1 MPRYTHFGE
10 RYTRTTGAV
19 ELMSDL
25 GDAAAAAAHG
35 PVYLLGGGNP
45 ARIPAVETVYR
56 RRLAEI
62 AADTTQFGRFA
73 GAYTEPAGHPTCRAA
88 IAEVLQAEYGWPLE
102 ARNVALTAGSQSA
115 FYVLF
120 NLFAG
125 RGADGA
131 RQRVLL
137 PLAPEYI
144 GYSGLNMQDDLVVA
158 HPAVLGELP
167 DGMFKYRLDFE
178 QLQVPD
184 DVGAICVSRPTNP
197 SGNVLT
203 TSELERL
210 DLLAQRHRVPLM
222 VDAAYGKPF
231 PGIEFTDSAAFWND
245 NVVLCLSLSKL
256 GLPGVRTGIV
266 VAHESI
272 IEAITAFNATA
283 ALAPPGTGAE
293 IVAPLLASGELS
305 ALCND
310 VVRPFYRARCAF
322 ALDVLRETFAG
333 LPLRIHVPE
342 GAFFLWLWFQ
352 DLPIS
357 SAELYRRLKRRGVY
371 VISGHHF
378 FPGLDRDW
386 HHRDECVRINY
397 AQEPEMVREGIR
409 LLAAEVAR
417 AYDERG

>member
-1 MPRYTHFGE
+1 ME
-10 RYTRTTGAV
+10 A
-19 ELMSDL
+19 
-25 GDAAAAAAHG
+25 
-35 PVYLLGGGNP
+35 
-45 ARIPAVETVYR
+45 VYR

-73 GAYTEPAGHPTCRAA
+73 GAYSEPSGHPACRAA
-88 IAEVLQAEYGWPLE
+88 IAAALQAEYGWPLE

-125 RGADGA
+125 PGTNGA

-144 GYSGLNMQDDLVVA
+144 GYSGLNMQDDLIVA
-158 HPAVLGELP
+158 HPAVLDELP
-167 DGMFKYRLDFE
+167 DGVFKYRLDFE
-178 QLQVPD
+178 QLEVPA

-203 TSELERL
+203 TPELERL
-210 DLLAQRHRVPLM
+210 DLLAQRQRVPLI

-231 PGIEFTDSAAFWND
+231 PGIEFTDSVAFWND

-293 IVAPLLASGELS
+293 IVAPLIASGELS

-322 ALDVLRETFAG
+322 AVDCVARCVRGPAAADPRARGRVLPVAV
-333 LPLRIHVPE
+333 VPGPADHE
-342 GAFFLWLWFQ
+342 RGALSPAQ
-352 DLPIS
+352 
-357 SAELYRRLKRRGVY
+357 AMRRLCDLRASLLSGSRPRLASSRRMRAHQLRAGARDGAR
-371 VISGHHF
+371 GHPAHC
-378 FPGLDRDW
+378 G
-386 HHRDECVRINY
+386 
-397 AQEPEMVREGIR
+397 GG
-409 LLAAEVAR
+409 R
-417 AYDERG
+417 ASL

>member
-25 GDAAAAAAHG
+25 GDAAAAATRG

-45 ARIPAVETVYR
+45 ARIPAVEAVYR

-73 GAYTEPAGHPTCRAA
+73 GAYSEPSGHPACRAA
-88 IAEVLQAEYGWPLE
+88 IAAALQAEYGWPLE

-125 RGADGA
+125 PGTNGA

-144 GYSGLNMQDDLVVA
+144 GYSGLNMQDDLIVA
-158 HPAVLGELP
+158 HPAVLDELP
-167 DGMFKYRLDFE
+167 GGVFKYRLDFE
-178 QLQVPD
+178 QLEVPA

-203 TSELERL
+203 TPELERL
-210 DLLAQRHRVPLM
+210 DLLAQRHRVPLI

-231 PGIEFTDSAAFWND
+231 PGIEFTDSMAFWND

-256 GLPGVRTGIV
+256 GLPGVRTGVV

-293 IVAPLLASGELS
+293 IVAPLIASGELS

-322 ALDVLRETFAG
+322 AVAALRDAFAA
-333 LPLRIHVPE
+333 LPLRIHAPE
-342 GAFFLWLWFQ
+342 GAFFLWLWFPG
-352 DLPIS
+352 LPIT
-357 SAELYRRLKRRGVY
+357 SAELYRRLKRCGVY

-386 HHRDECVRINY
+386 RHRDECVRINY
-397 AQEPEMVREGIR
+397 AQEPEMVSEGIR
-409 LLAAEVAR
+409 LIAAEVAR
-417 AYDERG
+417 AYDEGC